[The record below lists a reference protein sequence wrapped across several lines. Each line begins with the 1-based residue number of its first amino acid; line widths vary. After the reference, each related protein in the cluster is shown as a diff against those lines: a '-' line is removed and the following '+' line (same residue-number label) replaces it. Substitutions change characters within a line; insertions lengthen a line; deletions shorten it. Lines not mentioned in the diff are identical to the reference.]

1 MVFHPIIALHAHVGG
16 YVFRKTFVETSF
28 KMNALIKLSLN
39 FTADKIGKT
48 FSFCFSEFGGVLRW
62 KSYHRKSNLLNS
74 SMINM
79 ADAVF
84 QRRWLNFFR
93 A

>member
-39 FTADKIGKT
+39 FTAKKSGKR
-48 FSFCFSEFGGVLRW
+48 FLSALVNLVGFLGG
-62 KSYHRKSNLLNS
+62 NLIIERVNS
-74 SMINM
+74 STP
-79 ADAVF
+79 
-84 QRRWLNFFR
+84 L
-93 A
+93 

>member
-48 FSFCFSEFGGVLRW
+48 FFSASVNLVGFLGG
-62 KSYHRKSNLLNS
+62 NLIIERVNS
-74 SMINM
+74 STP
-79 ADAVF
+79 
-84 QRRWLNFFR
+84 L
-93 A
+93 

>member
-1 MVFHPIIALHAHVGG
+1 MVFHPIIPLHAHVGG

-39 FTADKIGKT
+39 FTADKIEKNVFFLLQWIWSG
-48 FSFCFSEFGGVLRW
+48 SRVEILSS
-62 KSYHRKSNLLNS
+62 KSKLLNFF
-74 SMINM
+74 MINM

-84 QRRWLNFFR
+84 QWRWLNFSW